1 MYRSVPAGGLESARR
16 ACVHGWGQL
25 LRHSHADTVALGHG
39 LVSQHFLTYYY
50 VTSRATNIYEKTN
63 VGLAKTNMGL
73 SKYLVGTQNIV
84 LYV

>member
-25 LRHSHADTVALGHG
+25 LWHSHADTVALGHG

-50 VTSRATNIYEKTN
+50 VTSRATNIYAKTN
-63 VGLAKTNMGL
+63 VAKTNMGL
-73 SKYLVGTQNIV
+73 SKYLVGTQIV